1 MLTITSAQLDA
12 WLAAF
17 FWPLTRVLALL
28 AAAPVLGQT
37 RVPMRVRIGLALVI
51 VIAIAP
57 TLPPMPAVSPASA
70 AGMLVLA
77 TQIVIGLAIGFA
89 LRLVFVAVEMAGDL
103 VGMQMGLGFAMF
115 YDPANVQH
123 TPILGQFL
131 GLLATLTF
139 LALNGHLLVLDAVA
153 QSFHTLPVAA
163 TPLSS
168 GLFDTLAR
176 HGAVIFAAGLQLALP
191 LIVTILVVNLALGVL
206 TRSAPQLNIFAVGF
220 PVTLAIG
227 FGALILTLPY
237 FAPLFERT
245 LDQAFRFVSAL
256 PAR

>member
-1 MLTITSAQLDA
+1 MLTFTSAQLDA
-12 WLAAF
+12 WLAAL

-37 RVPMRVRIGLALVI
+37 RIPMRLRIGLAIVI
-51 VIAIAP
+51 VVAIAP
-57 TLPPMPAVSPASA
+57 TLPPLPQISPASA

-89 LRLVFVAVEMAGDL
+89 LRLVFTAVEMAGDL
-103 VGMQMGLGFAMF
+103 IGLQMGLGFAMF
-115 YDPANVQH
+115 YDPTNVQH

-139 LALNGHLLVLDAVA
+139 LALNGHLLVISAIAD
-153 QSFHTLPVAA
+153 SFQTLPIAA
-163 TPLSS
+163 QPLS
-168 GLFDTLAR
+168 GNWYETLAR
-176 HGAVIFAAGLQLALP
+176 HGAVIFTAGLQLALP
-191 LIVTILVVNLALGVL
+191 LIVTMLVVNLALGVL

-237 FAPLFERT
+237 FGPLFEHT
-245 LDQAFRFVSAL
+245 LDQAFRFVTQL
-256 PAR
+256 PPR